1 MGWEEAMWAEL
12 DELTEPEQIIMTG
25 AWITHMQQVVVAQ
38 LAARRRTRVLDLLAQ
53 GWDATRIAEEIGSRR
68 NTITRLAE
76 EGRAALRE
84 QHRNEAA

>member
-1 MGWEEAMWAEL
+1 MGWEEVMWEEL
-12 DELTEPEQIIMTG
+12 DAQPEPEQIITTG
-25 AWITHMQQVVVAQ
+25 VWITRMQQIVVAQ
-38 LAARRRTRVLDLLAQ
+38 LAARRRTLVLDLLGQ

-84 QHRNEAA
+84 KERNDAA